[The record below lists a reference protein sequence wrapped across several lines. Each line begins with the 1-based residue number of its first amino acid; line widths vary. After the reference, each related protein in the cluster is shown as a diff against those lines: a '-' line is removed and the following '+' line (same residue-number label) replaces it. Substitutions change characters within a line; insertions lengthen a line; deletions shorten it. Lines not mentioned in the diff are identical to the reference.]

1 MFRRLFGSGA
11 RARVFLRPGATLS
24 TEVLRAHRARHT
36 PALRERRA
44 GQTTNFIVFSDGTA
58 NGDAAAQAMLASAEG
73 DFQATQQWFGG
84 LTPPNL
90 PFYVYADPNAG
101 GAYHL
106 SCAGTDVHVLSD
118 SALAPGFLTAEIVEV
133 FEAALNNGWDCGVT
147 NGESLSRVLAFDR
160 HPEIA
165 GDFNQ
170 TEQDWWASGHPDH
183 VNDNSAGDT
192 DQLAS
197 GCGDLFLY
205 YLHSQLTFDW
215 PSICSAG
222 GPTLGA
228 CYRSL
233 TGYDPAQGFRDFIAA
248 LRTIDQRGTLAL
260 PPSGNPFPVKTSR
273 TQ

>member
-1 MFRRLFGSGA
+1 MLRSLFGSKAHAAVFCPPGLRRPAGGA
-11 RARVFLRPGATLS
+11 
-24 TEVLRAHRARHT
+24 EAHRRRH
-36 PALRERRA
+36 PAATGQTKA
-44 GQTTNFIVFSDGTA
+44 GQTQNFIVFSDGTA
-58 NGDAAAQAMLASAEG
+58 DGDGAAQAMLDKAEA
-73 DFQATQQWFGG
+73 DYAATQIWFGG
-84 LTPPNL
+84 LTPPGL

-118 SALAPGFLTAEIVEV
+118 AIIAPGFLTAEIVEV
-133 FEAALNNGWDCGVT
+133 FEAAINNGWDCAVT
-147 NGESLSRVLAFDR
+147 NGESLSRVLAFNR

-192 DQLAS
+192 DQLAA

-215 PSICSAG
+215 PAICSAG
-222 GPTLGA
+222 GRTLGA
-228 CYRSL
+228 CYRAL
-233 TGYDPAQGFRDFIAA
+233 TGYDPAQGFSDFITA
-248 LRTIDQRGTLAL
+248 LKTIDQSGTLPL
-260 PPSGNPFPVKTSR
+260 PPSGNPFPVKI
-273 TQ
+273 

>member
-1 MFRRLFGSGA
+1 MRNARPSTRPRKRFAGSRQSRSRSQRLSSRTTSSRSTRCWSASDSESREPPAPRPERRCNRAADRMFRRLFGSGA

-133 FEAALNNGWDCGVT
+133 FEDAINHGWDCGFT
-147 NGESLSRVLAFDR
+147 NGKSLSWDMPYGRVTEL
-160 HPEIA
+160 A
-165 GDFNQ
+165 GDLMM
-170 TEQDWWASGHPDH
+170 TVH
-183 VNDNSAGDT
+183 
-192 DQLAS
+192 
-197 GCGDLFLY
+197 
-205 YLHSQLTFDW
+205 
-215 PSICSAG
+215 
-222 GPTLGA
+222 
-228 CYRSL
+228 YRC
-233 TGYDPAQGFRDFIAA
+233 
-248 LRTIDQRGTLAL
+248 
-260 PPSGNPFPVKTSR
+260 
-273 TQ
+273 